1 MGDTDKAAPK
11 PMSRD
16 EVVTLLVDGWNRYSR
31 PEAGS
36 PYDEIM
42 LEVQDR
48 AASAGSLGKSD
59 IGALLLWKRLNLNTV
74 WSRALNNTPDAE
86 VRRLTGEAIA
96 QARRTDLSIPDAARE
111 ARSLL
116 VHLPGCSNG
125 HAVASTLLVAGAPD
139 RMAVY
144 DRRALKAVHTLG
156 LERPDRYSRYMATIC
171 DLLELVNSSGRQWV
185 PRDVDRALF
194 MLGE

>member
-1 MGDTDKAAPK
+1 MTDSDDAAPEPK
-11 PMSRD
+11 SRD
-16 EVVTLLVDGWNRYSR
+16 EIVAILVDGWNRYSR
-31 PEAGS
+31 PEVGS

-42 LEVQDR
+42 LEIQDR

-86 VRRLTGEAIA
+86 VRQLTGEAIS
-96 QARRTDLSIPDAARE
+96 QARRTDLSIPVAARE
-111 ARSLL
+111 ARTTL
-116 VHLPGCSNG
+116 VDLPGCANG

-144 DRRALKAVHTLG
+144 DRRALKAIHMLG
-156 LERPDRYSRYMATIC
+156 LERPDRYSSYVATIC
-171 DLLELVNSSGRQWV
+171 DLLGLVNSSDRQWV

-194 MLGE
+194 MIGE